1 MSMTIQTTLLDL
13 FFPSKCAL
21 CGKIGVHGVC
31 DACEKALPRM
41 DETLREG
48 AGFGKCAV
56 PLRYEGAVRAALLRL
71 KFHGAQSVAEAFG
84 SILAQCA
91 AEELGG
97 AFDLVTWA
105 PVSDKRR
112 RKRGYDQAQL
122 LAEAAAKVWDT
133 EPVRLLRKKRD
144 NPPQSGLGAAE
155 RRGNVIGVYEAVN
168 GERVRNAHVLLID
181 DIITTGSTLAECA
194 RVLKD
199 AGAADVVCAC
209 VASAT
214 TETHKN

>member
-1 MSMTIQTTLLDL
+1 MSAKTTLLDL
-13 FFPSKCAL
+13 FFPPKCAV
-21 CGKIGVHGVC
+21 CGIIGVHGVC
-31 DACEKALPRM
+31 AACEKTLPRM

-48 AGFGKCAV
+48 AGFGRCAV
-56 PLRYEGAVRAALLRL
+56 PLRYEGVVREALLRL
-71 KFHGAQSVAEAFG
+71 KFHGAQSVASAFG
-84 SILAQCA
+84 AILAQCA

-105 PVSDKRR
+105 PVSDRR
-112 RKRGYDQAQL
+112 RRRRGYDQAQL

-133 EPVRLLRKKRD
+133 APVRLLRKKRD

-168 GERVRNAHVLLID
+168 TERVRNAHVLLID
-181 DIITTGSTLAECA
+181 DIITTGSTRAECA